1 MTTTEMR
8 KLATAA
14 ALTALTLALAA
25 CGGDGGKSPTEP
37 RGGTAR
43 GNWIGT
49 ISGTHAG
56 LRLQGTCQLEML
68 LDPNLNAGRWW
79 IDCPGGAS
87 SQGQAA
93 GAGLE
98 GFAVLS
104 MISLDPLLDC
114 PFVLTGT
121 RTAATID
128 GDFEVAD
135 CHTNA
140 VLSTGTF
147 SLRLR

>member
-1 MTTTEMR
+1 MR
-8 KLATAA
+8 KLALAG
-14 ALTALTLALAA
+14 ALALTLALAA
-25 CGGDGGKSPTEP
+25 CGGDDSRSPTEP
-37 RGGTAR
+37 GGQTAR

-68 LDPNLNAGRWW
+68 LDPNVTTGRWW
-79 IDCPGGAS
+79 IDCPDGAS
-87 SQGQAA
+87 SQGQVA
-93 GAGLE
+93 GVGLQ
-98 GFAVLS
+98 GFAFLS
-104 MISLDPLLDC
+104 LIPLDPLLGC

-128 GDFEVAD
+128 GDFEVTD
-135 CHTNA
+135 CDTNA

-147 SLRLR
+147 SVRLR

>member
-1 MTTTEMR
+1 MR
-8 KLATAA
+8 KLAMAG
-14 ALTALTLALAA
+14 ALLAMTLALAA
-25 CGGDGGKSPTEP
+25 CSDDDNGSPTEP
-37 RGGTAR
+37 GNRR

-56 LRLQGTCQLEML
+56 LHLQGTCQLEML

-79 IDCPGGAS
+79 IDCPNGAS
-87 SQGQAA
+87 SQGQVA
-93 GAGLE
+93 GVGLQ
-98 GFAVLS
+98 GFAVLTL
-104 MISLDPLLDC
+104 ISLDPLLDC

-121 RTAATID
+121 RTAATVD
-128 GDFEVAD
+128 GDFEVTD
-135 CHTNA
+135 CQTDA